1 MIISTAGS
9 ICMIVANALD
19 DNLIDGD
26 VLDWINRKC
35 RLRSGCF
42 LRPFQSYAPMQSSG
56 VIVLT
61 LINNLK
67 CPLMI
72 ISTALTENRSL
83 C

>member
-1 MIISTAGS
+1 
-9 ICMIVANALD
+9 MIVANALD

-42 LRPFQSYAPMQSSG
+42 LRPFQSYAQMQSSG

-72 ISTALTENRSL
+72 ISTDPLGLSRPSSVALPTG